1 MVNGTRECD
10 HQEWSSAVIGRECVF
25 YLELLKH
32 AVHVIVFA
40 SAAHALVQL
49 LQIVLGKRRVKP
61 IRLQHTQTRISKSA

>member
-1 MVNGTRECD
+1 M
-10 HQEWSSAVIGRECVF
+10 F

-61 IRLQHTQTRISKSA
+61 IRLQHTQTRVRKECVSDVCACARAYVSVLVCVPQ